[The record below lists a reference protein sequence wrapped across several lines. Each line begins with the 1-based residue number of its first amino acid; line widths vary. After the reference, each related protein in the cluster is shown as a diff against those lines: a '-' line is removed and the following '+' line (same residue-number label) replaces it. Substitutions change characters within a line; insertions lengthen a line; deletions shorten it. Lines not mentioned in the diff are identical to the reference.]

1 MAGEQALLM
10 RLYEAY
16 RIRDID
22 ALLSLMHPDVEW
34 ATGPDGEHLRGHDA
48 VRADLTGQWA
58 ETATYLDPLSFSVTR
73 NDRTAVQVVQTV
85 RDMQGK
91 RLSEKTV
98 GHIVTIRDGLIERL
112 DIREG

>member
-22 ALLSLMHPDVEW
+22 ALLAMMHPDVEW
-34 ATGPDGEHLRGHDA
+34 ATGTDGAYLTGHDA
-48 VRADLTGQWA
+48 LRADLAGQWA
-58 ETATYLDPLSFSVTR
+58 ETAPYLDPLSFSVTR
-73 NDRTAVQVVQTV
+73 NDRTAVQVVETV
-85 RDMQGK
+85 RDMQGR
-91 RLSEKTV
+91 RLSERTI
-98 GHIVTIRDGLIERL
+98 GHIVTIRDGLVVRL